1 MTENNSYTVK
11 KRHECNM
18 CTVRNRHFIPGT
30 TYRDMVCSH
39 YHVLVIC
46 KWCSLMILLVTL
58 NVVIHTLVIVDRL
71 ERWFDRD

>member
-1 MTENNSYTVK
+1 MNAICVQYEIAILYQVQLIDK
-11 KRHECNM
+11 
-18 CTVRNRHFIPGT
+18 
-30 TYRDMVCSH
+30 VCSH